1 MAAMT
6 GAPVRTPAQEEA
18 ARRITVVWVATAG
31 ILFTLFALAGLIMR
45 LVQATGVLPD
55 RWFYAIL
62 TLHGAGMIGTT
73 LMALAALLWY
83 VVKDQLPVSTRVN
96 ELNYLLTAIAVVLVF
111 VATIGGR
118 FGPGWTFL
126 YPLPS
131 HPGTIPGWNPN
142 WAYPYYVAI
151 ALIAVAFALWG
162 ADIVRAGIARFG
174 NPGRLFGLDIVSGR
188 TQPEDPEATTPTILA
203 ASVMAIEGILT
214 AIPGGVLIVLVIIHS
229 ADRSFDVNPLF
240 AKNLIYFVGHMLA
253 NFDIYLGAGLVYAI
267 LPIYAKRPWPASK
280 ATVLAWLAI
289 IITIIFPYFHHL
301 YMDFAEP
308 TGLAVV
314 GQVASYA
321 SALPSA
327 VVTIFGG
334 ILLIYH
340 SGIRW
345 SPAPLFLFAGL
356 AGWTIG
362 GVGALLDSTPAINTY
377 MHNTLWVP
385 AHFHTYMALGAVLFL
400 LGGVYHITPALTRKS
415 PNELIGAVGSRLIL
429 VGGWVVVLTFFASG
443 AMSIPRRYA
452 YVEIPKFEDAASA
465 GLAGACI
472 AAIGILLIAAD
483 LLRIYVPAL
492 RPPSP
497 PAAERVPVEP
507 GPTAAEPAG

>member
-1 MAAMT
+1 MAVIT
-6 GAPVRTPAQEEA
+6 GAPVWTPKQDEA
-18 ARRITVVWVATAG
+18 ARRITVMWVATAG
-31 ILFTLFALAGLIMR
+31 ILFTLFALAGLLMR
-45 LVQATGVLPD
+45 LTQATGVLPD
-55 RWFYAIL
+55 QWFYAIL
-62 TLHGAGMIGTT
+62 TLHGAGMVATT
-73 LMALAALLWY
+73 LMALAALMWF
-83 VVKDQLPVSTRVN
+83 VVRDQLPVSTRVN
-96 ELNYLLTAIAVVLVF
+96 QLNYGMTAIAVVLVF
-111 VATIGGR
+111 VSTVFGR

-131 HPGTIPGWNPN
+131 HPGPFPGWDPG

-151 ALIAVAFALWG
+151 ALVALAFALWG
-162 ADIVRAGIARFG
+162 ADILRAGIVRFG
-174 NPGRLFGLDIVSGR
+174 NPGRMFGIDILTGQ
-188 TQPEDPEATTPTILA
+188 TKPEDPNATTPTILA
-203 ASVMAIEGILT
+203 AGVMAIEGVLT
-214 AIPGGVLIVLVIIHS
+214 AIPGTVIIVLLIIHS
-229 ADRSFDVNPLF
+229 ADLTFDVPALF

-267 LPIYAKRPWPASK
+267 LPIYAKRPWHASK
-280 ATVLAWLAI
+280 STVIAWLAI

-334 ILLIYH
+334 VLIIYH
-340 SGIRW
+340 SGIKW

-362 GVGALLDSTPAINTY
+362 GVGALIDSTPVVNTY

-400 LGGVYHITPALTRKS
+400 LGAVYHLTPALTQKT
-415 PNELIGAVGSRLIL
+415 PNELIGRAGSALIL
-429 VGGWVVVLTFFASG
+429 SGGWVVVLTFFASG

-452 YVEIPKFEDAASA
+452 YVDIPRFENAAA
-465 GLAGACI
+465 VGLAGACL

-483 LLRIYVPAL
+483 MLRIYVPAM

-497 PAAERVPVEP
+497 PAVRRVTDEPPPVS
-507 GPTAAEPAG
+507 AEPAV